1 MSIDLLYHSS
11 IYEFIIAKLF
21 PPHKLTAIIFSQN
34 NRDGWSEKTRT
45 HEAKRDD
52 KRQHREESEKK
63 NRKVI
68 FYDNFPKI

>member
-21 PPHKLTAIIFSQN
+21 PLHKLTAIIFSQN
-34 NRDGWSEKTRT
+34 DRDGRSEKKRI

-52 KRQHREESEKK
+52 KRHEKREKK
-63 NRKVI
+63 SKS
-68 FYDNFPKI
+68 NFL